1 MKKIKFL
8 SLFAAGLLM
17 AACDKG
23 DFDDWA
29 QPQSNEQQP
38 AVTVSG
44 FTASSAG
51 AVDLNTAGDSVKV
64 INLSETQLPEGGT
77 IDNIRMTIEP
87 QGNLNEEVTLKAL
100 TADGKFRNAE
110 LQETLVTMFGP
121 RPDARNF
128 NAHVYANVMI
138 GGQAAYVDCGQVGL
152 TMTPKAP
159 HIASKYYLVGGAL
172 DWAASAASKE
182 QVFTHSGKDV
192 YDDPVFTYIM
202 ESNGGEMW
210 FAFGDDEALAA
221 IGGGDWTK
229 LFGTKGD
236 SKDLSGSFDFRYNL
250 GGDHSFCVDG
260 AATSYR
266 ITINMMDMTYEITP
280 ISIAAQYYLV
290 GALQGWDDKAKTCM
304 MTPEGNNV
312 LSFTTKW
319 TGDHNLKIW
328 DADNFGNWGAA
339 FGSVTDG
346 DESPSGML
354 TNSNSGA
361 IKCPEGDAFYTLTID
376 MNAMTYKWTKLA
388 NQTPTEYSSISLIG
402 EFSSW
407 SSDFDLTQV
416 APHNWHGVFKQESD
430 GQLKYRANHDW
441 GVNWGFGKD
450 GDWNVT
456 EGFNRI
462 GSNGAGNIFVPAGTY
477 DVYLNDITGSML
489 IVAQ

>member
-192 YDDPVFTYIM
+192 YEDPVFTYIM

-210 FAFGDDEALAA
+210 FAFGDDEACDA
-221 IGGGDWTK
+221 IGGGDWSK
-229 LFGTKGD
+229 LFGTKGE
-236 SKDLSGSFDFRYNL
+236 SKDLSGSFDYRYNL

-260 AATSYR
+260 AAASYR
-266 ITINMMDMTYEITP
+266 ISVNMLDMTYEITP
-280 ISIAAQYYLV
+280 LSATPEQWYLV
-290 GALQGWDDKAKTCM
+290 GSCIGDGSWGNSPDNIGKALFPLAFIGDGKLSYTGYFTTDGFKLIKTPGNWDDQWGQGSDGYVKNDGSSGNISVPAAGYYTVTLDYLADQLTIVPVDI
-304 MTPEGNNV
+304 TPITYAVGIAGSFNGWSFQAMESCPNNDHLWMYNLAADGDQEGKFLIDGWSV
-312 LSFTTKW
+312 
-319 TGDHNLKIW
+319 
-328 DADNFGNWGAA
+328 NWGATS
-339 FGSVTDG
+339 F
-346 DESPSGML
+346 PSGIGVQ
-354 TNSNSGA
+354 NGPNIPIASGNY
-361 IKCPEGDAFYTLTID
+361 I
-376 MNAMTYKWTKLA
+376 
-388 NQTPTEYSSISLIG
+388 
-402 EFSSW
+402 
-407 SSDFDLTQV
+407 V
-416 APHNWHGVFKQESD
+416 
-430 GQLKYRANHDW
+430 
-441 GVNWGFGKD
+441 
-450 GDWNVT
+450 
-456 EGFNRI
+456 
-462 GSNGAGNIFVPAGTY
+462 IF
-477 DVYLNDITGSML
+477 NDITGGYNF
-489 IVAQ
+489 IAK